1 VPQAIWTGSISFGLV
16 TVPVRLVS
24 ATKSQDVRFNQLEA
38 ATGSR
43 IRYRRVSEQ
52 TGEEVPN
59 DQIVKGYELE
69 NGHYVLLDNDEL
81 SALKPSA
88 SRMIEIE
95 DFVDLSEI
103 DPVYFEQPYYLVPD
117 KDAAKAYRLLSRIME
132 DENKVAVGRFV
143 LRSKEALVAIRPIDG
158 MLCLETMRYAD
169 EVLAPERELV
179 DSQPEPSEREL
190 EMARQLVDTLSG
202 TFDPEKY
209 HDEYRE
215 ELLALIERKAAGEE
229 IVNRPEA
236 EPRETRGGRDLVA
249 ALEASLANARA
260 SSKGNGS
267 ANGHSGHAA
276 TATRRRASRAP
287 AAAHAAHAARGAT
300 RRRKSA

>member
-1 VPQAIWTGSISFGLV
+1 MPQAIWTGSISFGLV

-24 ATKSQDVRFNQLEA
+24 ATRSQDVRFNQLEA

-81 SALKPSA
+81 AALKPSA
-88 SRMIEIE
+88 NRMIEIE

-117 KDAAKAYRLLSRIME
+117 KDAAKAYRLLSRVME
-132 DENKVAVGRFV
+132 DEGKVAVGRFV

-169 EVLAPERELV
+169 EVLAVDRELV

-190 EMARQLVDTLSG
+190 EMARQLVDTLAG
-202 TFDPEKY
+202 EFDPEKY
-209 HDEYRE
+209 RDEYRE
-215 ELLALIERKAAGEE
+215 EVLALIERKAAGEE
-229 IVNRPEA
+229 IVAPAAPE
-236 EPRETRGGRDLVA
+236 EPAKVLDLMA
-249 ALEASLANARA
+249 ALEASLARTGAKTSGA
-260 SSKGNGS
+260 SPAKRT
-267 ANGHSGHAA
+267 AKKAA
-276 TATRRRASRAP
+276 AKKAP
-287 AAAHAAHAARGAT
+287 AKTTKKSTAKKAT
-300 RRRKSA
+300 GTAKRTRKSA

>member
-38 ATGSR
+38 STGSR

-81 SALKPSA
+81 AALKPTA
-88 SRMIEIE
+88 NRMIEIE

-117 KDAAKAYRLLSRIME
+117 KDAAKAYRLLSRVME

-169 EVLAPERELV
+169 EVLEVDRELV

-190 EMARQLVDTLSG
+190 DMARQLVDTLSG

-215 ELLALIERKAAGEE
+215 EVLALIERKAAGEE
-229 IVNRPEA
+229 IVAPAAPE
-236 EPRETRGGRDLVA
+236 EPAKVLDLMA
-249 ALEASLANARA
+249 ALEASLARTGA
-260 SSKGNGS
+260 KQ
-267 ANGHSGHAA
+267 SGTAPATKRA
-276 TATRRRASRAP
+276 TAKSAAKKAAAKKAP
-287 AAAHAAHAARGAT
+287 AKKKTPAKKATGAAKRT
-300 RRRKSA
+300 RKSA